1 MYTVTA
7 ADMRPIILLALKLES
22 VLAFDTILKEKLRK
36 KFSKA
41 MGNVSRLLPFG
52 MFVLDSSCIKADY
65 GNDKGSYEGL
75 DGTLLHETDQGADNE
90 KG

>member
-1 MYTVTA
+1 
-7 ADMRPIILLALKLES
+7 
-22 VLAFDTILKEKLRK
+22 
-36 KFSKA
+36 

-52 MFVLDSSCIKADY
+52 MFVLDSSCVKADY